1 MAEIRRILGKW
12 IVFRE
17 QLVYNLIWI
26 SELLDTTFEAE
37 YICHS
42 EKFSRNGDEDMVYQN
57 EAALEVQFDEQLNG
71 QDYFSTSIPDYDT
84 PLANFKIIFEAC
96 EQEPGIRFVPY

>member
-1 MAEIRRILGKW
+1 MEEIRRTLGKS

-17 QLVYNLIWI
+17 QLVYNLTCV
-26 SELLDTTFEAE
+26 SVPLDTTFEAE
-37 YICHS
+37 YRGHS
-42 EKFSRNGDEDMVYQN
+42 EKSSRNGDEDMVYQN

-71 QDYFSTSIPDYDT
+71 QDYFSVSIPNYDT

-96 EQEPGIRFVPY
+96 EQESGIRFVPY